1 MKILFLLV
9 LFLVPTIPVLA
20 VEPDEL
26 KKGDGIALI
35 VRGTGEMN
43 CSDRNQF
50 RSVELFIWLSEAENE
65 RKQFTTSG
73 IGLKTLDNYRMASG
87 LNAAEI
93 NSDGFDISG
102 TVLVDE
108 ICGEELVSITAK
120 GSCGMNVSVSV
131 NTSTKNIG
139 NFQANV
145 DCI

>member
-9 LFLVPTIPVLA
+9 LFLVPTIPVFA

-43 CSDRNQF
+43 CSDGSQF
-50 RSVELFIWLSEAENE
+50 RSVELFILLSEAENE
-65 RKQFTTSG
+65 KKQFTTSG
-73 IGLKTLDNYRMASG
+73 IGLKTQDSYRMASE
-87 LNAAEI
+87 LNAAEVD
-93 NSDGFDISG
+93 SDGFEVSG

-120 GSCGMNVSVSV
+120 GSCGTNVSVSV

-139 NFQANV
+139 NFQTNV
-145 DCI
+145 NCI

>member
-1 MKILFLLV
+1 MRILFLLV
-9 LFLVPTIPVLA
+9 LFLVPAISVFA

-35 VRGTGEMN
+35 MSGMGEMT
-43 CSDRNQF
+43 CSDGNQF
-50 RSVELFIWLSEAENE
+50 RSVELFIWVSEAENE
-65 RKQFTTSG
+65 RKQFVTSG
-73 IGLKTLDNYRMASG
+73 MGLKTQDNYRMASG
-87 LNAAEI
+87 LNAAEV
-93 NSDGFDISG
+93 NFDGFEVSG

-120 GSCGMNVSVSV
+120 GSCGANVSVSV
-131 NTSTKNIG
+131 NTSIKNIG